1 MQDIHLFPA
10 ADKACCIMHIH
21 YCSADLSGM
30 LPGWKTLNMC
40 VGWGGGQINQYEFS
54 TYHQNLFFYSGH
66 KSQRAPRWL
75 WLPPQ

>member
-40 VGWGGGQINQYEFS
+40 VGWSGGVN
-54 TYHQNLFFYSGH
+54 
-66 KSQRAPRWL
+66 KSI
-75 WLPPQ
+75 